1 MKQVVLLDTH
11 AWAWSMLGDPRLSAT
26 AQQVLDGDTEIAISP
41 ISVFEIGQKVRLGK
55 WPEMEPFA
63 RKLKDYVVWQGAEVV
78 PVTLEIADFA
88 ARLHW
93 EHRDPF
99 DRLLAATAL
108 TNGWEFLSAD
118 AAFDTMAA
126 LRRIW

>member
-1 MKQVVLLDTH
+1 MSRIVLFDTH
-11 AWAWSMLGDPRLSAT
+11 AWAWSLLKDPRLSPA
-26 AQQVLDGDTEIAISP
+26 ARLAMDGDREFAVSP

-63 RKLKDYVVWQGAEVV
+63 RKLEHYVEWQGAAIA

-88 ARLHW
+88 ARLNW
-93 EHRDPF
+93 DHRDPF
-99 DRLLAATAL
+99 DRILAATAM
-108 TNGWEFLSAD
+108 TNGWEFLSGD
-118 AAFDTMAA
+118 SAFETLPS